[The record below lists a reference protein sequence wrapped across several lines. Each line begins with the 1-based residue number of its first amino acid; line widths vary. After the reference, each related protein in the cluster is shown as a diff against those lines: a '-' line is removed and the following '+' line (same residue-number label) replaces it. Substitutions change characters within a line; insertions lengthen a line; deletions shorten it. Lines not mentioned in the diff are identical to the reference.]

1 MVNVEW
7 LQMDVREL
15 WEKLTEVQ
23 RRLVVGIGI
32 AVLGLFGYWL
42 ESRPEGAVVTEAP
55 VAIKP
60 AAPSAKPEAKS
71 GLQQAVPQGGAAV
84 SARDP
89 FAPPAEYRSL
99 APAGKKTPT
108 PTAAGPQTVSMAK
121 ASASA
126 APVPAST
133 QVSLQ
138 PMLTGLARSGGQ
150 TMAMVR
156 YEGRT
161 RAYGLGEGP
170 GEYRLVQIEERNALL
185 EGPEGQ
191 LWLSLRH

>member
-42 ESRPEGAVVTEAP
+42 ESKPDGAVVTETP
-55 VAIKP
+55 VAMKP
-60 AAPSAKPEAKS
+60 AAPVATPEAKS

-99 APAGKKTPT
+99 AGAAKKTPT
-108 PTAAGPQTVSMAK
+108 AAAVPQTVSMAK

-126 APVPAST
+126 APVPASA

-138 PMLTGLARSGGQ
+138 PMLTGIARSGGQ
-150 TMAMVR
+150 TMALVR

-170 GEYRLVQIEERNALL
+170 GAYRVLQIEERSALL

-191 LWLSLRH
+191 RWLSMGH

>member
-1 MVNVEW
+1 MEW

-42 ESRPEGAVVTEAP
+42 ESRPDGAVVTETP
-55 VAIKP
+55 VAMKP
-60 AAPSAKPEAKS
+60 AAPPAKTEAKS
-71 GLQQAVPQGGAAV
+71 GLQQAVPQGGATV

-89 FAPPAEYRSL
+89 FAPPTEYRSL
-99 APAGKKTPT
+99 APAGKKTPM
-108 PTAAGPQTVSMAK
+108 PAAAPQTVSMAK

-126 APVPAST
+126 APVPASA

-138 PMLTGLARSGGQ
+138 PMLTGIARSGGQ
-150 TMAMVR
+150 TMALVR

-170 GEYRLVQIEERNALL
+170 GAYRVLQIEERSALL

-191 LWLSLRH
+191 RWLSMGH

>member
-42 ESRPEGAVVTEAP
+42 ESRPDGAVVAEPPVAMKPTAP
-55 VAIKP
+55 VAT
-60 AAPSAKPEAKS
+60 SETKS

-99 APAGKKTPT
+99 AGNAKKTPT
-108 PTAAGPQTVSMAK
+108 VAAAPQTVSMAK

-126 APVPAST
+126 APVPASA

-138 PMLTGLARSGGQ
+138 PMLTGIARSGGQ
-150 TMAMVR
+150 TMALVR

-170 GEYRLVQIEERNALL
+170 GAYRVVQIEERSALL

-191 LWLSLRH
+191 RWLSMGH

>member
-42 ESRPEGAVVTEAP
+42 ESRPDGAVVTEPPVAMKPTAP
-55 VAIKP
+55 VAT
-60 AAPSAKPEAKS
+60 PETKS

-99 APAGKKTPT
+99 AGNAKKTPT
-108 PTAAGPQTVSMAK
+108 AVAVPQTVSMAK

-126 APVPAST
+126 APVPASA

-138 PMLTGLARSGGQ
+138 PMLTGIARSGGQ
-150 TMAMVR
+150 TMALVR

-161 RAYGLGEGP
+161 RAYGPGEGP
-170 GEYRLVQIEERNALL
+170 GTYRVVQIEERSVLL

-191 LWLSLRH
+191 LWLSMGH

>member
-1 MVNVEW
+1 MEW

-23 RRLVVGIGI
+23 RRLAVGIGI

-42 ESRPEGAVVTEAP
+42 ESRPEGAVVTEPP
-55 VAIKP
+55 VAMKPTAP
-60 AAPSAKPEAKS
+60 AATPETKS
-71 GLQQAVPQGGAAV
+71 GLQQAVPQGGATV

-89 FAPPAEYRSL
+89 FAPPTEYRSL

-108 PTAAGPQTVSMAK
+108 AAAAPQTVSMAK

-126 APVPAST
+126 APVPASA

-138 PMLTGLARSGGQ
+138 PMLTGIARSGGQ
-150 TMAMVR
+150 TMALVR

-170 GEYRLVQIEERNALL
+170 GEYRIVQIEERSALL

-191 LWLSLRH
+191 RWLSMGH

>member
-1 MVNVEW
+1 MVTMEW

-23 RRLVVGIGI
+23 RRLLVGLGIVVI
-32 AVLGLFGYWL
+32 GLFGYWL
-42 ESRPEGAVVTEAP
+42 ESRPDGAVVTEPP
-55 VAIKP
+55 VAMKP
-60 AAPSAKPEAKS
+60 TAAPATSEAKS
-71 GLQQAVPQGGAAV
+71 GLQQAVPQGGATV

-89 FAPPAEYRSL
+89 FAPPTEYRSL
-99 APAGKKTPT
+99 APAGKKTPM
-108 PTAAGPQTVSMAK
+108 PAAAPQTVSMAK

-126 APVPAST
+126 APVPASA

-138 PMLTGLARSGGQ
+138 PMLTGIARSGGQ
-150 TMAMVR
+150 TMALVR

-170 GEYRLVQIEERNALL
+170 GAYRVVQIEERSVLL

-191 LWLSLRH
+191 LWLSMGH

>member
-42 ESRPEGAVVTEAP
+42 ESRPDGAVVTEPP
-55 VAIKP
+55 VAMKP
-60 AAPSAKPEAKS
+60 AAPPAKTEAKS

-99 APAGKKTPT
+99 APAGKKAQMP
-108 PTAAGPQTVSMAK
+108 AAGPQTVSMAK

-126 APVPAST
+126 APVPASA

-138 PMLTGLARSGGQ
+138 PMLTGIARSGGQ
-150 TMAMVR
+150 TMALVR

-161 RAYGLGEGP
+161 RAYGPGEGP
-170 GEYRLVQIEERNALL
+170 GAYRVVQIEERSVLL

-191 LWLSLRH
+191 LWLSMGH

>member
-42 ESRPEGAVVTEAP
+42 ESRPDGAVVTEPP
-55 VAIKP
+55 VAMKP
-60 AAPSAKPEAKS
+60 AAPPAKTEAKS
-71 GLQQAVPQGGAAV
+71 GLQQAVPQGGATV

-89 FAPPAEYRSL
+89 FAPPTEYRSL
-99 APAGKKTPT
+99 APAGKKTPM
-108 PTAAGPQTVSMAK
+108 PAAAPQTVSMAK

-138 PMLTGLARSGGQ
+138 PMLTGIARSGGK
-150 TMAMVR
+150 TMALVR

-170 GEYRLVQIEERNALL
+170 GAYRVVQIEERSALL

-191 LWLSLRH
+191 RWLSIGH

>member
-42 ESRPEGAVVTEAP
+42 ESRPDGAVVTETP
-55 VAIKP
+55 VAMKP
-60 AAPSAKPEAKS
+60 AAPPAKTEAKS
-71 GLQQAVPQGGAAV
+71 GLQQAVPQGGATV

-89 FAPPAEYRSL
+89 FAPPTEYRSL
-99 APAGKKTPT
+99 APAGKKTPM
-108 PTAAGPQTVSMAK
+108 PAAAPQTVSMAK

-138 PMLTGLARSGGQ
+138 PMLTGIARSGGQ
-150 TMAMVR
+150 TMALVR

-161 RAYGLGEGP
+161 RAYGPGEGP
-170 GEYRLVQIEERNALL
+170 GAYRVVQIEERSVLL

-191 LWLSLRH
+191 LWLSMGH

>member
-42 ESRPEGAVVTEAP
+42 ESRPDGAVVTEPP
-55 VAIKP
+55 VAMKP
-60 AAPSAKPEAKS
+60 AAPPAKTEAKS

-99 APAGKKTPT
+99 APAGKKAQMP
-108 PTAAGPQTVSMAK
+108 AAGPQTVSMAK

-126 APVPAST
+126 APVPALT

-138 PMLTGLARSGGQ
+138 PMLTGIARSGGQ
-150 TMAMVR
+150 TMALVR

-170 GEYRLVQIEERNALL
+170 GAYRVVQIEERSVLL

-191 LWLSLRH
+191 LWLSIGH

>member
-42 ESRPEGAVVTEAP
+42 ESKPDGAVVTAAP
-55 VAIKP
+55 VAT
-60 AAPSAKPEAKS
+60 PETKS
-71 GLQQAVPQGGAAV
+71 GLQQAVPQGGATV

-99 APAGKKTPT
+99 AGNAKKTPT
-108 PTAAGPQTVSMAK
+108 AAAAPQTVSMAK

-126 APVPAST
+126 APVPASA

-138 PMLTGLARSGGQ
+138 PMLTGIARSGGQ
-150 TMAMVR
+150 TMALVR

-170 GEYRLVQIEERNALL
+170 GAYRVVQIEERSALL

-191 LWLSLRH
+191 RWLSMGH

>member
-1 MVNVEW
+1 MVNLEW

-42 ESRPEGAVVTEAP
+42 ESRPDGAVVTETP
-55 VAIKP
+55 VAMKP
-60 AAPSAKPEAKS
+60 AAPVATPEAKS
-71 GLQQAVPQGGAAV
+71 GLQQAVPQGGATV

-99 APAGKKTPT
+99 AGAAKKTPT
-108 PTAAGPQTVSMAK
+108 AAAVPQTVSMAK

-126 APVPAST
+126 APVPASA

-138 PMLTGLARSGGQ
+138 PMLTGIARSGGQ
-150 TMAMVR
+150 TMALVR

-170 GEYRLVQIEERNALL
+170 GAYRVVQIDERSALL

-191 LWLSLRH
+191 RSLSMGH

>member
-1 MVNVEW
+1 MEW

-42 ESRPEGAVVTEAP
+42 ESRPDGAVVTEPP
-55 VAIKP
+55 VAMKP
-60 AAPSAKPEAKS
+60 AAPPAKTEAKS
-71 GLQQAVPQGGAAV
+71 GLQQAVPQGGATV

-89 FAPPAEYRSL
+89 FAPPTEYRSL
-99 APAGKKTPT
+99 APAGKKTPM
-108 PTAAGPQTVSMAK
+108 PAAAPQTVSMAK

-126 APVPAST
+126 APVPASA

-138 PMLTGLARSGGQ
+138 PMLTGIARSGGQ
-150 TMAMVR
+150 TMALVR

-170 GEYRLVQIEERNALL
+170 GAYRVVQIEERSALL

-191 LWLSLRH
+191 LWLSMGH

>member
-15 WEKLTEVQ
+15 WEKLTDVQ
-23 RRLVVGIGI
+23 RRLAMGIGI
-32 AVLGLFGYWL
+32 AVIGLFGYWL
-42 ESRPEGAVVTEAP
+42 ESRPDGAVVAEAP
-55 VAIKP
+55 MAMKP
-60 AAPSAKPEAKS
+60 TTATATSETKS
-71 GLQQAVPQGGAAV
+71 GLQQVVPQGGAVV

-89 FAPPAEYRSL
+89 FAPPTEYRSL
-99 APAGKKTPT
+99 ATAAKKTPI
-108 PTAAGPQTVSMAK
+108 AAAPPQTVSMAK

-126 APVPAST
+126 APVPASA

-138 PMLTGLARSGGQ
+138 PMLTGIARSGGQ
-150 TMAMVR
+150 TMALVR

-161 RAYGLGEGP
+161 RAYSLGEGP
-170 GEYRLVQIEERNALL
+170 GEYRVVQIEERSALL

>member
-42 ESRPEGAVVTEAP
+42 ESRPDGAVVTEPPVAMKPTAP
-55 VAIKP
+55 VAT
-60 AAPSAKPEAKS
+60 PEAKS

-89 FAPPAEYRSL
+89 FAPPTEYRSL
-99 APAGKKTPT
+99 APAGKKAPM
-108 PTAAGPQTVSMAK
+108 PAAAPQTVSMAK

-126 APVPAST
+126 APVPASA

-138 PMLTGLARSGGQ
+138 PMLTGIARSGGQ
-150 TMAMVR
+150 TMALVR

-170 GEYRLVQIEERNALL
+170 GAYRVVQIEERSALL

-191 LWLSLRH
+191 RWLSMGH

>member
-42 ESRPEGAVVTEAP
+42 ESRPDGAVVTEPPVAMKPTAP
-55 VAIKP
+55 VAT
-60 AAPSAKPEAKS
+60 PEAKS
-71 GLQQAVPQGGAAV
+71 GLQQAVPQGGATV
-84 SARDP
+84 SARNP
-89 FAPPAEYRSL
+89 FAPPTEYRSL
-99 APAGKKTPT
+99 APAGKKTPM
-108 PTAAGPQTVSMAK
+108 PAAAPQTVSMAK

-126 APVPAST
+126 APVPASA

-138 PMLTGLARSGGQ
+138 PMLTGIARSGGQ
-150 TMAMVR
+150 TMALVR

-170 GEYRLVQIEERNALL
+170 GAYRVVQIEERSALL

-191 LWLSLRH
+191 RWLSIGH

>member
-23 RRLVVGIGI
+23 RRLIVGIGI

-42 ESRPEGAVVTEAP
+42 ESKPDGAVVTEPP
-55 VAIKP
+55 VAMKP
-60 AAPSAKPEAKS
+60 TAPSAPPEAKS
-71 GLQQAVPQGGAAV
+71 GLQQAVPQGGATV
-84 SARDP
+84 GARDP

-99 APAGKKTPT
+99 AGAAKKTPT
-108 PTAAGPQTVSMAK
+108 AAAVPQTVFMAK

-126 APVPAST
+126 APVPASA

-138 PMLTGLARSGGQ
+138 PMLTGIARSGGQ
-150 TMAMVR
+150 TMALVR

-170 GEYRLVQIEERNALL
+170 GAYRVVQIEERSALL

-191 LWLSLRH
+191 RWLSMGH

>member
-15 WEKLTEVQ
+15 WEKLTDVQ
-23 RRLVVGIGI
+23 RRLAMGLGI

-42 ESRPEGAVVTEAP
+42 ESRPEGAVVTEKP
-55 VAIKP
+55 VAMKP
-60 AAPSAKPEAKS
+60 AAPVATPETKS
-71 GLQQAVPQGGAAV
+71 GLQQAVPQGGATV

-89 FAPPAEYRSL
+89 FAPPTEYRSL
-99 APAGKKTPT
+99 APAGKKTPM
-108 PTAAGPQTVSMAK
+108 PAAAPQTVSMAK

-126 APVPAST
+126 APVPASA

-138 PMLTGLARSGGQ
+138 PMLTGIARSGGQ
-150 TMAMVR
+150 TMALVR

-170 GEYRLVQIEERNALL
+170 GVYRVVQIEERSVLL

-191 LWLSLRH
+191 LWLSMGH

>member
-15 WEKLTEVQ
+15 WDRLTEVQ
-23 RRLVVGIGI
+23 RRLLVGLGIVVI
-32 AVLGLFGYWL
+32 GLFGYWL
-42 ESRPEGAVVTEAP
+42 ESRPEGAVVTEPP
-55 VAIKP
+55 VAMKP
-60 AAPSAKPEAKS
+60 AAPAATPETKS

-126 APVPAST
+126 APVPASA
-133 QVSLQ
+133 QGSLQ
-138 PMLTGLARSGGQ
+138 PMLTGIARSGGQ
-150 TMAMVR
+150 TMALVR

-170 GEYRLVQIEERNALL
+170 GAYRVLQIEERSALL

-191 LWLSLRH
+191 RWLSMGH

>member
-1 MVNVEW
+1 MEW

-42 ESRPEGAVVTEAP
+42 ESKPEGAVVTEPP
-55 VAIKP
+55 VAMKP
-60 AAPSAKPEAKS
+60 TAPTAAPETKS
-71 GLQQAVPQGGAAV
+71 GLQQAVPQGGATV

-89 FAPPAEYRSL
+89 FAPPTEYRSL
-99 APAGKKTPT
+99 APAGKKTPM
-108 PTAAGPQTVSMAK
+108 PAAAPQTVSMAK

-138 PMLTGLARSGGQ
+138 PMLTGIARSGGQ
-150 TMAMVR
+150 TMALVR

-170 GEYRLVQIEERNALL
+170 GAYRISQIEERSILL

-191 LWLSLRH
+191 RWLSMGH

>member
-42 ESRPEGAVVTEAP
+42 ESRPDGAVVTEPPVAMKPTAP
-55 VAIKP
+55 VAT
-60 AAPSAKPEAKS
+60 PEAKS

-99 APAGKKTPT
+99 AGNAKKTPT
-108 PTAAGPQTVSMAK
+108 AAAAPQTVSMAK

-126 APVPAST
+126 APVPASA

-138 PMLTGLARSGGQ
+138 PMLTGIARSGGQ
-150 TMAMVR
+150 TMALVR

-170 GEYRLVQIEERNALL
+170 GAYRVVQIEERSALL

-191 LWLSLRH
+191 RWLSMGH

>member
-42 ESRPEGAVVTEAP
+42 ESRPDGAVVTETP
-55 VAIKP
+55 VAMKPSAP
-60 AAPSAKPEAKS
+60 AAAPEAKS
-71 GLQQAVPQGGAAV
+71 GLQQAVPQGGATV

-89 FAPPAEYRSL
+89 FAPPTEYRSL

-108 PTAAGPQTVSMAK
+108 AAAAPQTVSMAK

-126 APVPAST
+126 APVPASA

-138 PMLTGLARSGGQ
+138 PMLTGIARSGGQ
-150 TMAMVR
+150 TMALVR

-170 GEYRLVQIEERNALL
+170 GAYRVVQIEERSALL

-191 LWLSLRH
+191 RWLSMGH

>member
-1 MVNVEW
+1 MEW

-42 ESRPEGAVVTEAP
+42 ESKPDGAVVTEPPVAMKPTAP
-55 VAIKP
+55 VAT
-60 AAPSAKPEAKS
+60 PETKS
-71 GLQQAVPQGGAAV
+71 GLQQAVPQGGATV

-99 APAGKKTPT
+99 ATAGKKTPT
-108 PTAAGPQTVSMAK
+108 AVAVPQTVSMAK

-138 PMLTGLARSGGQ
+138 PMLTGIARSGGQ
-150 TMAMVR
+150 TMALVR

-170 GEYRLVQIEERNALL
+170 GAYRVLQIEERSALL

-191 LWLSLRH
+191 RWLSMGH

>member
-1 MVNVEW
+1 MEW

-23 RRLVVGIGI
+23 RRLAVGIGI

-42 ESRPEGAVVTEAP
+42 ESRPDGAVVTEPP
-55 VAIKP
+55 VAMKP
-60 AAPSAKPEAKS
+60 AAPSAKTETKS
-71 GLQQAVPQGGAAV
+71 GLQQAVPQGGATV

-99 APAGKKTPT
+99 AGTSKKVPVV
-108 PTAAGPQTVSMAK
+108 AAAPQTVSMAK

-126 APVPAST
+126 APVPASA

-138 PMLTGLARSGGQ
+138 PMLTGIARSGGQ
-150 TMAMVR
+150 TMALVR

-170 GEYRLVQIEERNALL
+170 GAYRVVQIEERSALL

-191 LWLSLRH
+191 RWLSMGH

>member
-42 ESRPEGAVVTEAP
+42 ESRPDGAVVTEPP
-55 VAIKP
+55 VAMKP
-60 AAPSAKPEAKS
+60 TAPSATPEAKS
-71 GLQQAVPQGGAAV
+71 GLQQAVPQGGATV

-99 APAGKKTPT
+99 AGAAKKTPT
-108 PTAAGPQTVSMAK
+108 AAAVPQTVSMAK

-126 APVPAST
+126 APVPASA

-138 PMLTGLARSGGQ
+138 PMLTGIARSGGQ
-150 TMAMVR
+150 TMALVR

-170 GEYRLVQIEERNALL
+170 GAYRVVQIEERSALL

-191 LWLSLRH
+191 RWLSMGH

>member
-1 MVNVEW
+1 MVIVEW

-42 ESRPEGAVVTEAP
+42 ESKPDGAVVTEPPVAMKPTAP
-55 VAIKP
+55 VAT
-60 AAPSAKPEAKS
+60 PETKS

-89 FAPPAEYRSL
+89 FAPPTEYRSL
-99 APAGKKTPT
+99 APAGKKTPM
-108 PTAAGPQTVSMAK
+108 PAAAPQTVSMAK

-138 PMLTGLARSGGQ
+138 PMLTGIARSGGQ
-150 TMAMVR
+150 TMALVR

-161 RAYGLGEGP
+161 RAYGPGEGP
-170 GEYRLVQIEERNALL
+170 GAYRVVQIEERSVLL

-191 LWLSLRH
+191 LWLSMGH

>member
-42 ESRPEGAVVTEAP
+42 ESKPDGAVVTETP
-55 VAIKP
+55 VAMKP
-60 AAPSAKPEAKS
+60 AASPAKSETKS
-71 GLQQAVPQGGAAV
+71 GLQQAVPQGGATV

-99 APAGKKTPT
+99 APASKKTPL
-108 PTAAGPQTVSMAK
+108 PTVVPQTVSLAK

-126 APVPAST
+126 APVPASA

-138 PMLTGLARSGGQ
+138 PMLTGIARSGGQ
-150 TMAMVR
+150 TMALVR

-170 GEYRLVQIEERNALL
+170 GAYRVVQIDERSALL

-191 LWLSLRH
+191 RWLSMGH

>member
-1 MVNVEW
+1 MEW

-42 ESRPEGAVVTEAP
+42 ESRPDGAMVAEAP
-55 VAIKP
+55 VAMKP
-60 AAPSAKPEAKS
+60 TAAPATSEAKS
-71 GLQQAVPQGGAAV
+71 GLQQAVPQGVATV

-89 FAPPAEYRSL
+89 FAPPTEYRSL
-99 APAGKKTPT
+99 AMTSKKTL
-108 PTAAGPQTVSMAK
+108 TAVAAPQTVSMAK

-126 APVPAST
+126 APVPASA

-138 PMLTGLARSGGQ
+138 PMLTGIARSGGQ
-150 TMAMVR
+150 TMALVR
-156 YEGRT
+156 HGGRT
-161 RAYGLGEGP
+161 RAYGVGEGP
-170 GEYRLVQIEERNALL
+170 GEYLVVQIEERSVLL

-191 LWLSLRH
+191 CWLSLGH

>member
-1 MVNVEW
+1 M
-7 LQMDVREL
+7 
-15 WEKLTEVQ
+15 
-23 RRLVVGIGI
+23 
-32 AVLGLFGYWL
+32 LGLFGYWL
-42 ESRPEGAVVTEAP
+42 ESKPDGAVVTEPPVAMKPTAP
-55 VAIKP
+55 VAT
-60 AAPSAKPEAKS
+60 PETKS

-99 APAGKKTPT
+99 AGNAKKTPT
-108 PTAAGPQTVSMAK
+108 AAAAPQTVSMAK

-126 APVPAST
+126 APVPASA

-138 PMLTGLARSGGQ
+138 PMLTGIARSGGQ
-150 TMAMVR
+150 TMALVR

-170 GEYRLVQIEERNALL
+170 GAYRVVQIEERSALL

-191 LWLSLRH
+191 RSLSMGH

>member
-1 MVNVEW
+1 MEW
-7 LQMDVREL
+7 LQMDVREF

-42 ESRPEGAVVTEAP
+42 ESKPDGAVVTEP
-55 VAIKP
+55 SVAMKP
-60 AAPSAKPEAKS
+60 TAPSAPPEAKS
-71 GLQQAVPQGGAAV
+71 GLQQAVPQGGATV

-89 FAPPAEYRSL
+89 FAPPTEYRSL
-99 APAGKKTPT
+99 APAGKKTPM
-108 PTAAGPQTVSMAK
+108 PAAAPQTVSMAK

-126 APVPAST
+126 APVPASA

-138 PMLTGLARSGGQ
+138 PMLTGIARSGGQ
-150 TMAMVR
+150 TMALVR

-170 GEYRLVQIEERNALL
+170 GVYRVVQIEERSVLL

-191 LWLSLRH
+191 LWLSMGH

>member
-42 ESRPEGAVVTEAP
+42 ESRPDGAVVTEPPVAMKTTAP
-55 VAIKP
+55 VAT
-60 AAPSAKPEAKS
+60 PEAKS

-99 APAGKKTPT
+99 AGAAKKTPT
-108 PTAAGPQTVSMAK
+108 AVAVPQTVFMAK

-126 APVPAST
+126 APVPASA

-138 PMLTGLARSGGQ
+138 PMLTGIARSGGQ
-150 TMAMVR
+150 TMALVR

-170 GEYRLVQIEERNALL
+170 GAYRVVQIEERSALL

-191 LWLSLRH
+191 RWLSMGH

>member
-42 ESRPEGAVVTEAP
+42 ESKPDGAVVTETPVAMKPTAP
-55 VAIKP
+55 VAT
-60 AAPSAKPEAKS
+60 PETKS
-71 GLQQAVPQGGAAV
+71 GLQQAVPQGGATV

-99 APAGKKTPT
+99 APAGKKAQMP
-108 PTAAGPQTVSMAK
+108 AAGPQTVSMAK

-138 PMLTGLARSGGQ
+138 PMLTGIARSGGQ
-150 TMAMVR
+150 TMALVR

-170 GEYRLVQIEERNALL
+170 GVYRVVQIEERSVLL

-191 LWLSLRH
+191 LWLSMGH